1 MMNRRTFL
9 ALGATAAAATAIAP
23 RFASAAQVK
32 TIGLQL
38 YTLRDAMAKDVEG
51 TLDQVAKIGYKEV
64 EFAGYF
70 DRTPAQI
77 KAKLKA
83 LGLKSPSTHTQLMQL
98 KNSWQATLDT
108 AAAIGHTWVVL
119 AWLSPQERGGLDDYK
134 ALADLLNTSG
144 EAARKHGLRLAYHNH
159 DFEFVPTDGGVP
171 FEAMLERAD
180 PKLVEFEL
188 DLYWATKAGRDP
200 VELFTKHP
208 GRFPLVHVKDMDSTP
223 ASGITEVGHGKID
236 FKRIFAKSKTAG
248 IKHYFVEQDVT
259 PGSPFDSIKFSYDYV
274 KALRF

>member
-1 MMNRRTFL
+1 MNRRSFL

-38 YTLRDAMAKDVEG
+38 YTLRDAMAKDVDG

-70 DRTPAQI
+70 DRTPEQI
-77 KAKLKA
+77 KAKLA
-83 LGLKSPSTHTQLMQL
+83 SLGLKSPSTHVQL
-98 KNSWQATLDT
+98 KQLRESWPATLDT

-119 AWLSPQERGGLDDYK
+119 AWLSPEERGGLDTYK

-144 EAARKHGLRLAYHNH
+144 EAARKHNLRLAYHNH

-223 ASGITEVGHGKID
+223 AGGITEVGHGKID

-274 KALRF
+274 KALKF